1 MVRVSHRRS
10 LFYSRCD
17 RVDLPDGLT
26 CREILDRVQ
35 PDEILRDY
43 AEIWVDGC
51 QIPRDWWD
59 RIKPRDGRLVGVGY
73 APRGRSNENAQA
85 GGAAAAALAIAG
97 SIAMMTGVGA
107 PIGVGLLAASLA
119 VGLATQFLLTPEIAE
134 PYSGEDDPRQGVSVR
149 NQLGTDR
156 SVPVLFGEFRFAPP
170 HAAKPYSESVGGEDF
185 YRALFSLSAG
195 LVTTPQIFIGDTPIE
210 QYSDVETEFRRG
222 WHAADIADK
231 GGWSMAG
238 GAFPAAPAVGDHYTI
253 STAGT
258 VSGRAYAAGQ
268 TITFNGLAES
278 ATASGWDVDVFAPMR
293 LFAVAV
299 GSEAVGTDI
308 TSVVD
313 WVDRRT
319 AVQCDEAF
327 IDLLWKN
334 GLIHISKTSQKK
346 ANLTVYFEY
355 RYRLVGDAAWT
366 TGQFSETASYGAQ
379 FSSSFRVPLPAR
391 GQYDIGLRR
400 ITPDQTD
407 AQNTDDVAWSVLRSV
422 LAQEP
427 VPIGGISYLAM
438 RIRRTGQLA
447 GALDQVFVR
456 CTRMARE
463 WNGSAWAVGASAT
476 PAAAFRAV
484 LQSPIWRGVRSD
496 AQVDLDRLAE
506 WADDSIAR
514 GYEYHAW
521 HSGET
526 SVADVLS
533 EIARAGR
540 ARPMFRDG
548 IPSVAVDWVQPSA
561 MMLLGP
567 ANSRD
572 YSASYAYP
580 RLPHALRC
588 SFFNRDLQWQ
598 KDESLLVYADGYSAA
613 TATDI
618 VQFDA
623 LDGVTSATQAAR
635 AARAELAE
643 RWLRRERHEV
653 TIGIASLHAEVGDR
667 VDLAHDAIA
676 VGRAYGRVQSMTTDA
691 VTGYVTG
698 IVLDTAIDGD
708 EADLIAV
715 VDRAGS
721 VTSAICTRGGA
732 AGAVTV
738 TTPSAGFAPAVGDVV
753 TVGTVTSSTVACII
767 DSIAPMADFD
777 ARLGMIAYAPAVHEW
792 ETRLPDWDA
801 QALPVRQLP
810 APHVQSVYSG
820 ARVLSAAAGGSV
832 LVPQVIV
839 AWAGYAQAGVS
850 IVAFVRPTGT
860 TQPWADADVTTQ
872 TATTITIAGIDEGL
886 QYDISLL
893 AMADGFV
900 TSPPAMI
907 SAHHVVGRLAPPEDL
922 AGVTIVQIGG
932 QVLLQWDPP
941 ADVDVIFG
949 GWVEIRFT
957 SDDEET
963 AWGNTT
969 RVGALVSGHLTYAY
983 RPAQPGRYMLRVYDS
998 GGRASANWAIVD
1010 SDQATA
1016 VAFTSI
1022 GELREDPTF
1031 SGDHDGTEEDDGA
1044 LQLAVGGFDDVP
1056 TPDTVAN
1063 PDAAGGIAVTTGTY
1077 TFAAGFD
1084 WTTPKRVRL
1093 TAETVFALVNTAV
1106 TWDSRLEPIDEWPDI
1121 DVVDGA
1127 PVVVQVWI
1135 RTTDDDPAGTPT
1147 WSDWQRCDAAE
1158 VYCRAVQARC
1168 IVGTD
1173 ISSYNLRLT
1182 KLALL
1187 AHEVS

>member
-85 GGAAAAALAIAG
+85 GGGLAAALAIAG

-119 VGLATQFLLTPEIAE
+119 VGLATQFLLTPEAAE

-156 SVPVLFGEFRFAPP
+156 PVPELFGRFRFAPP
-170 HAAKPYSESVGGEDF
+170 HAARPYAESVGGEDY
-185 YRALFSLSAG
+185 YRALFSLSIG
-195 LVTTPQIFIGDTPIE
+195 LVTDPEIFIGDTPIE

-293 LFAVAV
+293 LYATAV

-618 VQFDA
+618 VQFDT

-643 RWLRRERHEV
+643 RWLRRERHEL

-676 VGRAYGRVQSMTTDA
+676 VGRAYGRVQSVTTDA
-691 VTGYVTG
+691 VTGYVTA
-698 IVLDTAIDGD
+698 IVLDTFIDGD

-715 VDRAGS
+715 VDRAGT
-721 VTSAICTRGGA
+721 VTSALCTRGET
-732 AGAVTV
+732 AGAVTI
-738 TTPSAGFAPAVGDVV
+738 TTPSAGFAPAAGDVV

-767 DSIAPMADFD
+767 DSIEPQADFE
-777 ARLGMIAYAPAVHEW
+777 ARLGLIAYAPAVHEW

-801 QALPVRQLP
+801 QALPVRQLS
-810 APHVQSVYSG
+810 APQVQSVYSG

-893 AMADGFV
+893 AMADGYV
-900 TSPPAMI
+900 TSPPSLI
-907 SAHHVVGRLAPPEDL
+907 SAHQVVGRLDPPEDL
-922 AGVTIVQIGG
+922 AGVTIAQIGG

-957 SDDEET
+957 SDEDED

-1031 SGDHDGTEEDDGA
+1031 SGDHDGTEEDAGA

-1056 TPDTVAN
+1056 NPDTVAN

>member
-17 RVDLPDGLT
+17 RVELPDGLT
-26 CREILDRVQ
+26 CQEILDRVQ

-51 QIPRDWWD
+51 YIPRDWWD
-59 RIKPRDGRLVGVGY
+59 RVRPRDGRLVGIGY
-73 APRGRSNENAQA
+73 APRGPSNESAQA
-85 GGAAAAALAIAG
+85 GGGLAAALAIAG
-97 SIAMMTGVGA
+97 SIAMVTGVGA
-107 PIGVGLLAASLA
+107 PVGVGLLAASLA
-119 VGLATQFLLTPEIAE
+119 VGVATQFLLTPEAAE

-156 SVPVLFGEFRFAPP
+156 PVPELFGRFRFAPP
-170 HAAKPYSESVGGEDF
+170 HAAKPYAESVGGEDY
-185 YRALFSLSAG
+185 YRALFSLSIG
-195 LVTTPQIFIGDTPIE
+195 LVTDPEIFIGDTPIE
-210 QYSDVETEFRRG
+210 QYADVETEFRRG
-222 WHAADIADK
+222 WHAADITDM

-238 GAFPAAPAVGDHYTI
+238 GAFPGSPAVGDHYTI
-253 STAGT
+253 TAAGT
-258 VSGRAYAAGQ
+258 VSGAAYSVGQ
-268 TITFNGLAES
+268 TITFNGLAD
-278 ATASGWDVDVFAPMR
+278 ATAAPGWDVDVFAPMR
-293 LFAVAV
+293 LYATAV
-299 GSEAVGTDI
+299 GSEAVGADI

-334 GLIHISKTSQKK
+334 GLIHISKTSQKR
-346 ANLTVYFEY
+346 ANLTVNFEY
-355 RYRLVGDAAWT
+355 RYRLVGAAAWT

-407 AQNTDDVAWSVLRSV
+407 SQNTDDVAWSVLRSV

-447 GALDQVFVR
+447 GALDQVTCECQR
-456 CTRMARE
+456 IARE
-463 WNGSAWAVGASAT
+463 WSGSAWDVVPSST

-484 LQSPIWRGVRSD
+484 VQSPLWRGRRSD
-496 AQVDLDRLAE
+496 AQVDLGRLAG

-514 GYEYHAW
+514 GYEYNAW
-521 HSGET
+521 HDREAT
-526 SVADVLS
+526 VAAVLAG
-533 EIARAGR
+533 IARAGR
-540 ARPMFRDG
+540 ARGVFRDG
-548 IPSVAVDWVQPSA
+548 LPSVAVDWVQAAP
-561 MMLLGP
+561 MMLIGP
-567 ANSRD
+567 QNSAD
-572 YSASYAYP
+572 YTAQYAYP

-588 SFFNRDLQWQ
+588 SFYNRDLQWQ
-598 KDESLLVYADGYSAA
+598 KDESLIVYADGYSAA
-613 TATDI
+613 NATDI
-618 VQFDA
+618 EQFDA

-635 AARAELAE
+635 AARAELAD
-643 RWLRRERHEV
+643 RWLRRERHELRIPMGALV
-653 TIGIASLHAEVGDR
+653 AEVGDR
-667 VDLAHDAIA
+667 VDVAHDAIA
-676 VGRAYGRVQSMTTDA
+676 VGRAHGRVAA
-691 VTGYVTG
+691 VTTGGGLVTA
-698 IVLDTAIDGD
+698 VTLDTIVDGD
-708 EADLIAV
+708 ETELVIV
-715 VDRAGS
+715 VDRAGAVVS
-721 VTSAICTRGGA
+721 ARCRRETSPEQVGI
-732 AGAVTV
+732 V
-738 TTPSAGFAPAVGDVV
+738 TPSAEFDPVVGDVV

-767 DSIAPMADFD
+767 DSIDPSSDLS
-777 ARLGMIAYAPAVHEW
+777 ARLGLIAYAPEVHEW

-810 APHVQSVYSG
+810 SPQVQSVYSG

-832 LVPQVIV
+832 LVPQVV
-839 AWAGYAQAGVS
+839 VTWAGYSQAGVS

-860 TQPWADADVTTQ
+860 TQPWADADVTAQ
-872 TATTITIAGIDEGL
+872 TAASITIAGIDEGL

-893 AMADGFV
+893 AMADGYV
-900 TSPPAMI
+900 TSPPSLI
-907 SAHHVVGRLAPPEDL
+907 SAHQVVGRLDPPEDL
-922 AGVTIVQIGG
+922 AGVTIAQIGG

-941 ADVDVIFG
+941 VDVDVIFG

-1031 SGDHDGTEEDDGA
+1031 GGIHDGTEEDDGA

-1056 TPDTVAN
+1056 NPDTVAN

-1093 TAETVFALVNTAV
+1093 TAETVFTLVNTAV

-1187 AHEVS
+1187 AHEVA